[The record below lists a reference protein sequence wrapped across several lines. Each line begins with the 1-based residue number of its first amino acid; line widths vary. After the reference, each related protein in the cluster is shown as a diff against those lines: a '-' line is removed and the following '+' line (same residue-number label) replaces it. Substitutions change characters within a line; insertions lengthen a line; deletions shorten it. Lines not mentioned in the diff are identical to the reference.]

1 MHFTKKA
8 VAPFWRKEYEFIST
22 FKQHETWSSRLT
34 FLLAAVGAA
43 IGLGNIWKFPYIMGE
58 NGGSAFVLVYLLSIL
73 FVAVPILIA
82 EIMLGRRGKQS
93 PPHTM
98 AIIAKQEGRSKN
110 WSVVGWLGILS
121 AYLIMTYYSVIAG
134 WAMSYMFKAGGG
146 KFEDQDAK
154 AIAAEFNALL
164 ADPTQLTIWHA
175 VFMTITMFI
184 LIRGLR
190 KGIERTVQV
199 LMPLLF
205 ILLLVMVAYAAVE
218 GDMAAGLH
226 FMFDFDISAINAR
239 VVLMAIGHAFFSIGV
254 AMGLMMGFGAYLG
267 KEISIA
273 RSALIISAMDTA
285 VALIAGIAIFPIVF
299 ANGLDPAEGP
309 GLVFVTLPIAF
320 GNMTGGIVFGT
331 LFFVLLFF
339 AALTSAIGTL
349 EPAVA
354 WVEEHRGIKRSTAA
368 ILICSSAFV
377 IGLGTVFSF
386 NIWSEWHPLGFTGR
400 FADTGFFDLLD
411 YITANLMMPAS
422 GLLLALFVG
431 WRISPQAVADEL
443 DIQNPWFFK
452 TWYWL
457 LRWVVPIS
465 ITIIFISNL

>member
-1 MHFTKKA
+1 
-8 VAPFWRKEYEFIST
+8 
-22 FKQHETWSSRLT
+22 
-34 FLLAAVGAA
+34 
-43 IGLGNIWKFPYIMGE
+43 MGE

-98 AIIAKQEGRSKN
+98 AIIAKQEGRSKS

-134 WAMSYMFKAGGG
+134 WAMSYMFKAGEGN
-146 KFEDQDAK
+146 FEGQDAE
-154 AIAAEFNALL
+154 AISAEFNALL

-175 VFMTITMFI
+175 VFMTITMLI

-273 RSALIISAMDTA
+273 KSALIISAMDTA

-320 GNMTGGIVFGT
+320 GNMTGGIIFGT

-354 WVEEHRGIKRSTAA
+354 WVEEHRGVKRSTAA
-368 ILICSSAFV
+368 IMICGSAFV

-411 YITANLMMPAS
+411 YITVNLMMPAS

-443 DIQNPWFFK
+443 NIQNPWFFR
-452 TWYWL
+452 TWFWL

-465 ITIIFISNL
+465 ITGIFISNL

>member
-1 MHFTKKA
+1 M
-8 VAPFWRKEYEFIST
+8 
-22 FKQHETWSSRLT
+22 
-34 FLLAAVGAA
+34 GAA

-98 AIIAKQEGRSKN
+98 AIIAKEEGRSKK
-110 WSVVGWLGILS
+110 WSIVGWLGIFG
-121 AYLIMTYYSVIAG
+121 AYLIMSYYSVIAG

-146 KFEDQDAK
+146 NFEAQDAE
-154 AIAAEFNALL
+154 AISAEFNALL
-164 ADPTQLTIWHA
+164 SNPAQLTIWHA
-175 VFMTITMFI
+175 VFMTITMLI

-199 LMPLLF
+199 LMPMLF

-218 GDMAAGLH
+218 GDMAAGLK
-226 FMFDFDISAINAR
+226 FMFEFDISAINGR
-239 VVLMAIGHAFFSIGV
+239 VVLMAVGHAFFSIGV

-267 KEISIA
+267 KDISIA
-273 RSALIISAMDTA
+273 KSALIISAMDTA

-320 GNMTGGIVFGT
+320 GNMTGGLIFGT
-331 LFFVLLFF
+331 LFFILLFF
-339 AALTSAIGTL
+339 AALTSAIGSL

-354 WVEEHRGIKRSTAA
+354 WVEEHRGVKRSTAA
-368 ILICSSAFV
+368 IITCGSAFV

-386 NIWSEWHPLGFTGR
+386 NIWSDWHPLGFIGR
-400 FADTGFFDLLD
+400 FAGINFFELLD
-411 YITANLMMPAS
+411 YITANLMMPLG
-422 GLLLALFVG
+422 GLMLALFVG
-431 WRISPQAVADEL
+431 WRIPPQAVANEL
-443 DIQNPWFFK
+443 NIQNPWFFK
-452 TWYWL
+452 TWFWL
-457 LRWVVPIS
+457 LRWVVPVS
-465 ITIIFISNL
+465 ITGIFISNL